1 MTTRR
6 FTCPNCASPRAQYR
20 KRRWYD
26 GPLNFVE
33 TMLTGATV
41 MKTNDGI
48 SPMAHSYMD
57 ARHMEQRQV
66 EEHRRIRGRPTAEL
80 FWKCPDCK
88 SSGEAMEADLKTQL
102 GSDTTTT
109 NPWR

>member
-1 MTTRR
+1 MDIRTL
-6 FTCPNCASPRAQYR
+6 TCPNCQSRNVKWR

-48 SPMAHSYMD
+48 SPMSYSYSNT
-57 ARHMEQRQV
+57 RYLEKRQV
-66 EEHRRIRGRPTAEL
+66 DEYRKIRGRPTAEL

-88 SSGEAMEADLKTQL
+88 CKGEAFEEDLE
-102 GSDTTTT
+102 
-109 NPWR
+109 

>member
-1 MTTRR
+1 MKTSHL
-6 FTCPNCASPRAQYR
+6 TCPNCQSRNVRYR

-33 TMLTGATV
+33 TMLSGATV

-48 SPMAHSYMD
+48 GPYAHSYMN
-57 ARHMEQRQV
+57 ARHMEERQV
-66 EEHRRIRGRPTAEL
+66 QEVRKIRGRPTAEL

-88 SSGEAMEADLKTQL
+88 SKGETFEEEVEQGPAS
-102 GSDTTTT
+102 SDAY
-109 NPWR
+109 RF

>member
-1 MTTRR
+1 MQTRHL
-6 FTCPNCASPRAQYR
+6 TCPNCQSHNVQFR

-33 TMLTGATV
+33 TMLSGATV

-48 SPMAHSYMD
+48 SPMAHSYMN
-57 ARHMEQRQV
+57 ARHMEERQV
-66 EEHRRIRGRPTAEL
+66 QEVRKIRGRPTAEL

-88 SSGEAMEADLKTQL
+88 SKGEAFEADLQQQSPTSL
-102 GSDTTTT
+102 TD
-109 NPWR
+109 RRF